1 MFEKLGRF
9 MVKYLD
15 RIEVVVLLAML
26 CYLVG
31 VALMLHYGLR

>member
-9 MVKYLD
+9 VLRYLD

-26 CYLVG
+26 CYLAG